1 MATNA
6 EQKGADR
13 RSFLKQI
20 AAVTGGVALAPVV
33 IACTGGT
40 QGHTTTGDTMA
51 GKAAGTKVA
60 DGLGKGGP
68 LETSVPV
75 PQSKPAVW
83 DPIAYNKARGNA
95 GAIPKSYLPS
105 INGPDGDKTHLGK
118 HLPYVPAIDAKLVP
132 AGHIAVMWGD
142 PKKGYAQHPNAP
154 KDAAKNYPGH
164 WYNWVRIR
172 KAIDGAA
179 EEKQSTF
186 ADWPGTG
193 EEAKKYV
200 AFSGTDVT
208 AASGKGTVYLL
219 ALPADVK
226 KGDTVRIWAHCLTH
240 GEFVDFI
247 TI

>member
-1 MATNA
+1 MATNS
-6 EQKGADR
+6 EQSGADR

-20 AAVTGGVALAPVV
+20 VAVTGGVALAPVV
-33 IACTGGT
+33 VACTGGT
-40 QGHTTTGDTMA
+40 QGGKTTGGTLGKKA
-51 GKAAGTKVA
+51 GKVA

-68 LETSVPV
+68 LTTSVPV
-75 PQSKPAVW
+75 PKTKPAVW
-83 DPIAYNKARGNA
+83 DALAFNKARGNA

-105 INGPDGDKTHLGK
+105 INGPDGEKKHLGK
-118 HLPYVPAIDAKLVP
+118 HLPYQPTIDAKSVP
-132 AGHIAVMWGD
+132 TGHIAVMWGD
-142 PKKGYAQHPNAP
+142 PQKGYAPHPNAR

-172 KAIDGAA
+172 KAVDGDAQ
-179 EEKQSTF
+179 EKESTF

-208 AASGKGTVYLL
+208 AASGKGTVYLV

-226 KGDTVRIWAHCLTH
+226 KGDTVRVWAHCLTH
-240 GEFVDFI
+240 GEYVDFI